1 MKHWSLD
8 FSNTNLSYDEFFNM
22 RTFYL
27 QINNTKIQRLMSL
40 NNVNSSISFIFI
52 IAIYIRYA
60 DDSTTVLLEG
70 DTEKTDFQISCI
82 KLTSLSSSKPS
93 WLNEFRTI
101 AVLEGSF
108 IESKILVQYLVELAM
123 GLLATNIGP

>member
-1 MKHWSLD
+1 
-8 FSNTNLSYDEFFNM
+8 
-22 RTFYL
+22 
-27 QINNTKIQRLMSL
+27 MSL

-108 IESKILVQYLVELAM
+108 IESKKLVQYVVELAM
-123 GLLATNIGP
+123 GFLATNIGP